1 MRFRVQN
8 IRKGYCEVW
17 ANERDGQRYRWI
29 AYVKRLNDGWQWLRV
44 GRCVYRDGLLPDE
57 NHTIQRTRRDCVN
70 DCMKMALKRL
80 VNRAIEQQ
88 PKESPHWHSPRRDA
102 WCDVSRH
109 DYLFAHDELEE
120 IDKRLKTFEEE
131 S

>member
-17 ANERDGQRYRWI
+17 ANKRDGQRYRWI
-29 AYVKRLNDGWQWLRV
+29 AYVKRLNDGWQWQRT
-44 GRCVYRDGLLPDE
+44 GRCTYRDGLLPDE
-57 NHTIQRTRRDCVN
+57 NHTTQPTRRECVI
-70 DCMKMALKRL
+70 DCMRTALKRL
-80 VNRAIEQQ
+80 VERAIERQ

-102 WCDVSRH
+102 WCDVRRH

-120 IDKRLKTFEEE
+120 IDKRLKTFEEDQ
-131 S
+131 